1 MGFSL
6 CSMIGI
12 GIVRASVTTDWDDAA
27 LVLLLAGAFCV
38 TVPTIAWPP
47 SLTETFCTVTF
58 FRRLTGTG
66 TRLPSAS

>member
-12 GIVRASVTTDWDDAA
+12 GIVRASVTTACDDAA

-47 SLTETFCTVTF
+47 SLT
-58 FRRLTGTG
+58 
-66 TRLPSAS
+66 